1 MASYFIEFVL
11 KQKMMILLFG
21 LLILALG
28 ILAWQTIPTD
38 AFPDVTNVQVMI
50 LSKAT
55 GLAPLE
61 VERQI
66 TFPIEIEMKGLPHV
80 QGVRSLSK
88 AGLSQVVVIFDDG
101 VDIYFARQLVLER
114 LLQAKEKLPS
124 GVEPEMGP
132 ISTGLGEIYQY
143 TVKAGYYCIQHKGI
157 WSEKPSPCPQCSKS
171 MLKAEY
177 SLTDL
182 RTVQDW
188 IIAPQ
193 LRKLRGVSEV
203 NSFGGFVKEYHVL
216 PDPNLLLKYQI
227 SLNEVIEALETNNA
241 NSGGNYL
248 VRSDEQLYIVSKGLF
263 RKIDDIQKIVLK
275 SEDGTPVYLREI
287 AEVKLGE
294 ATRQG
299 AVTQDGQGEIVIGMV
314 VMLRGANSKNVVS
327 EVKNLIPQIQNMLP
341 QGVRI
346 VPFYDRASL
355 IQNCI
360 STVASALLQGSFFV
374 ILVLFLLLWD
384 IRVALTVTLSLP
396 LTASITFI
404 LMKIAGLT
412 ADMMSLGGLAIALG
426 VVVDA
431 SIVVTENIVRHYTE
445 KSSSKENRF
454 QVAHRAVCEVVK
466 PIFFAILIV
475 VVVFLPLFTLE
486 SLEKKMFEPLA
497 ITMCFAMAASLI
509 VALSIVTVVAAL
521 VAKRGNVNNVVETFL
536 LKIYQPI
543 LQKFLDNPRWT
554 WIIVSILLLGLVM
567 PLPFLGTEFMP
578 PLDEGSIAVNIV
590 RLPSASLGFSRAQSL
605 FLEKQILQKFPEVE
619 TIVSKSGRAEIA
631 EDPMGPEQTDMFIM
645 LKPYNAWT
653 SGKSK
658 EMLIEEIR
666 EEMLKVPGLKPAFS
680 QPIALRV
687 NELISG
693 IKSDVAIK
701 IFGEDLETLKQ
712 IAEKI
717 APVMGKVKG
726 ATDIKIEQISG
737 FSQIEIEIDREE
749 IARHKI
755 NVQLVNLMAEAA
767 IGGKI
772 VTYFLE
778 SEKRFA
784 VLVRFPEE
792 YRKNIESLKDILVNS
807 PLGYSVPL
815 DKLAQINEVD
825 VPAQISRESGERR
838 LVVECNIRGRDMGS
852 FITELKEN
860 LEESEKEIPVGY
872 RLAWG
877 GQFENQQRAMKKLAV
892 AVPISV
898 IIIALMLYSVFQS
911 LKSTFMVLLNLPFAV
926 VGGLWVIF
934 LFNINISVSAV
945 IGFIALLG
953 MAVENGIVLVSF
965 FQELKAQ
972 GKSTYEAVC
981 EGCRLRMR
989 PILGTSLTTLL
1000 GLFPML
1006 YASGPGA
1013 EIQRPLAVVIMGGL
1027 FTSLLLVLFL
1037 FPALYLVFH
1046 KDK

>member
-1 MASYFIEFVL
+1 MTHFIEFVL
-11 KQKMMILLFG
+11 KQKLMILIFG
-21 LLILALG
+21 FLVLVMG
-28 ILAWQTIPTD
+28 ILTWQTMPID
-38 AFPDVTNVQVMI
+38 AFPDVTNIQVMV
-50 LSKAT
+50 LTQAT

-66 TFPIEIEMKGLPHV
+66 TLPIEIEMKGLPRV
-80 QGVRSLSK
+80 QKVRSLSK
-88 AGLSQVVVIFDDG
+88 AGLSQVVVIFDDD

-114 LLQAKEKLPS
+114 LLKAKEKLPS

-143 TVKAGYYCIQHKGI
+143 VVKAGYYCVQHKEC
-157 WSEKPSPCPQCSKS
+157 WSENPSACHQCGKS
-171 MLKAEY
+171 MSKADY

-182 RTVQDW
+182 RTIQDW

-193 LRKLRGVSEV
+193 LRKLRGISEV

-216 PDPNLLLKYQI
+216 PDPNLLLKYHVTL
-227 SLNEVIEALETNNA
+227 SEVIEALETNNA

-263 RKIDDIQKIVLK
+263 HKLDDIKKIVLK
-275 SEDGTPVYLREI
+275 SEDGTPVYLREV

-299 AVTQDGQGEIVIGMV
+299 AVTKDGQGEVVVGMV
-314 VMLRGANSKNVVS
+314 VMLRGANSKEVVS
-327 EVKNLIPQIQNMLP
+327 DVKNAILQIQNMLP
-341 QGVRI
+341 LGTRI
-346 VPFYDRASL
+346 VPFYDRTSL

-360 STVASALLQGSFFV
+360 STVSSALVQGNIFV

-396 LTASITFI
+396 LTASLTFI
-404 LMKIAGLT
+404 LMKMAGLT

-426 VVVDA
+426 AVVDA

-445 KSSSKENRF
+445 KSFPGENRF
-454 QVAHRAVCEVVK
+454 QIAYRAVCEVVK
-466 PIFFAILIV
+466 PIIFAILIV
-475 VVVFLPLFTLE
+475 IVVFLPLFTME

-497 ITMCFAMAASLI
+497 LTMCFAMAASLV
-509 VALSIVTVVAAL
+509 VALTVVTVVAAL
-521 VAKRGNVNNVVETFL
+521 VARRGTVTNAVETFL
-536 LKIYQPI
+536 LKIYQSI
-543 LQKFLDNPRWT
+543 LKKFLAHPGWA
-554 WIIVSILLLGLVM
+554 WIIMGILLFGLVI
-567 PLPFLGTEFMP
+567 PFPFLGTEFMP

-590 RLPSASLGFSRAQSL
+590 RLPSSALGFSKEQCL
-605 FLEKQILQKFPEVE
+605 FLEQQLLQKFPEID

-631 EDPMGPEQTDMFIM
+631 EDPMGPEQSDMFIM
-645 LKPYNAWT
+645 LTPYDTWT
-653 SGKSK
+653 SGKDK
-658 EMLIEEIR
+658 ETLIEEIR

-701 IFGEDLETLKQ
+701 IFGEDLEKMKA

-717 APVMGKVKG
+717 SPIMAKVKG
-726 ATDIKIEQISG
+726 ATDIKIEQVSG

-755 NVQLVNLMAEAA
+755 NVNLVNLMVEAA

-772 VTYFLE
+772 VTYLLE
-778 SEKRFA
+778 AERRFA
-784 VLVRFPEE
+784 VLVRFPDE
-792 YRKNIESLKDILVNS
+792 YRKNVDSLGAILVNS

-815 DKLAQINEVD
+815 NKIAKINEVD

-838 LVVECNIRGRDMGS
+838 LTVECNIRGRDMGS
-852 FITELKEN
+852 FIAELKQN
-860 LEESEKEIPVGY
+860 LRQIEKEVPVGY
-872 RLAWG
+872 SLVWG
-877 GQFENQQRAMKKLAV
+877 GQFENQQRAMKKLAI
-892 AVPISV
+892 AIPLAIV
-898 IIIALMLYSVFQS
+898 IIILMLYSTFQS
-911 LKSTFMVLLNLPFAV
+911 LKNTVMVLLNLPFAV
-926 VGGLWVIF
+926 VGGLWVVFIF
-934 LFNINISVSAV
+934 RINISVSAI

-953 MAVENGIVLVSF
+953 MAVENGIVMVSF
-965 FQELKAQ
+965 FQELRAA
-972 GKSTYEAVC
+972 GKSTYEAVW
-981 EGCRLRMR
+981 EGSRLRMR

-1006 YASGPGA
+1006 YAFGPGA
-1013 EIQRPLAVVIMGGL
+1013 EIQRPLAIVIMGGL
-1027 FTSLLLVLFL
+1027 FSALLLVLFL
-1037 FPALYLVFH
+1037 FPVLYLTFN
-1046 KDK
+1046 KDKK